1 MSVSEA
7 QSEGITMSGG
17 GLYSLA
23 TTGAKHVIDAA
34 TPLVLNAISTLPL
47 ESIERSFTISDM
59 GCADAGTSLTMIG
72 KVIDAVSRP
81 VLLTRLSGLY
91 IPISH
96 TTISTR

>member
-1 MSVSEA
+1 MSASEA

-47 ESIERSFTISDM
+47 ESIERGFTISDM
-59 GCADAGTSLTMIG
+59 GCIDAGGINMFDTFNQIWRSFLDQKRINTQEYENMTL
-72 KVIDAVSRP
+72 P
-81 VLLTRLSGLY
+81 
-91 IPISH
+91 
-96 TTISTR
+96 